1 MMTIQYSTAVMI
13 NDSKVVTEESLKE
26 YMNSPIVL
34 FTLLRACATDEKKI
48 EYDMLLKLTDNRYDK
63 VIREIIKDFVNNK

>member
-1 MMTIQYSTAVMI
+1 MAMRYLSDVII
-13 NDSKVVTEESLKE
+13 NNSKAVTEESLKE

>member
-1 MMTIQYSTAVMI
+1 MAMRYLSDVII
-13 NDSKVVTEESLKE
+13 NDSKAVTEESLKE

>member
-1 MMTIQYSTAVMI
+1 MVMRYVGKMTL
-13 NDSKVVTEESLKE
+13 NDNKVVTEESLKE

-63 VIREIIKDFVNNK
+63 VVREIIKDIVNDK